1 MARAERTLWMR
12 PGLAITSLSL
22 ALIPVGIAINY
33 VGKSLAQAVSFPL
46 FLDSIGTILTAALA
60 GPWVGAITGLFT
72 NLVYGVTI
80 RPTSAPYGIVN
91 AAFGLIVGYAAY
103 KGWFRTVWQAVVI
116 GLVLA
121 FVGTILSAPITVFLF
136 GGIAGSGDSFIVAYF
151 MATGNSI
158 LTSVLKTS
166 FIVEPID
173 KVVSTL
179 VALYVARSLPAPL
192 KVRFGES
199 ATPSPGAAHA

>member
-1 MARAERTLWMR
+1 MAKFEPATWMR
-12 PGLAITSLSL
+12 PSLAITSLSL

-46 FLDSIGTILTAALA
+46 FMDSIGTILTAALA

-72 NLVYGVTI
+72 NLIYGVTI

-103 KGWFRTVWQAVVI
+103 KGWFHTVWQAVGI
-116 GLVLA
+116 GIVLA

-136 GGIAGSGDSFIVAYF
+136 GGISGSGESVLVAYF

-158 LTSVLKTS
+158 LESVLKTS

-173 KVVSTL
+173 KIVSTL
-179 VALYVARSLPAPL
+179 VALYVARGLPSQL
-192 KVRFGES
+192 KLRFGE
-199 ATPSPGAAHA
+199 TPARTTAAHA